1 MTTMAEDYDEI
12 RKRVEKRYKKRQDLM
27 IHIASYVITNLML
40 WFFFHDTWVLWVTF
54 GWGIGVV
61 SNIIDY
67 YTKYGP
73 GAQRKEDDI
82 QREVDREMARRGV
95 YEKPKNDTQM
105 RLTDDGE
112 LEEVPNDE
120 KEDADMW
127 AENSKRQNL

>member
-1 MTTMAEDYDEI
+1 MAEDYDEI
-12 RKRVEKRYKKRQDLM
+12 RKRVERRYKKRQDL
-27 IHIASYVITNLML
+27 ITHIASYVIINAML
-40 WFFFHDTWVLWVTF
+40 WFFFHDSWVLWVTF

-61 SNIIDY
+61 SDIINY

-73 GAQRKEDDI
+73 GAQRKEDEI

-112 LEEVPNDE
+112 LEEVPDDE
-120 KEDADMW
+120 ADEDMW
-127 AENSKRQNL
+127 TENSKRQSP

>member
-1 MTTMAEDYDEI
+1 MAEDYDEI

-73 GAQRKEDDI
+73 GAQRKEDEI

-120 KEDADMW
+120 EEDADMW